1 MKNLKVLLVDD
12 NPEYLELIGFYLKK
26 LGYIVETV
34 DSGEK
39 ALSKIKEERPSIIF
53 LDLQMPKMDGLET
66 LQKIKEIDKTLPVI
80 IVSAHGN
87 KEKEEEAKKLGSNGF
102 YCKGDNFAKAALL
115 IEMTLF
121 GLSGSEPEEK

>member
-1 MKNLKVLLVDD
+1 MKNFKVLLVDD
-12 NPEYLELIGFYLKK
+12 NPEYLELISFYLKK
-26 LGYIVETV
+26 QGYMVNTV
-34 DSGEK
+34 NSGEE
-39 ALSKIKEERPSIIF
+39 ALSKIKQDRPAIVF
-53 LDLQMPKMDGLET
+53 LDLQMPKMDGLEI
-66 LQKIKEIDKTLPVI
+66 LQKIKEIDKKLPVI

-87 KEKEEEAKKLGSNGF
+87 KEKEEEAKKLGSNAF